1 VKTKCSNCNHD
12 LGLNSLFAT
21 WTKSITC
28 NTCKA
33 VNYRSHPLSQLAFY
47 IATGM
52 TAILLIGF
60 FYTDYDLSFES
71 AIIAFIFSA
80 LFFAIECIV
89 LPLKSLDLNYKKKID
104 RREAIWV
111 LVIFI
116 LLIIMFIEPH
126 LL

>member
-1 VKTKCSNCNHD
+1 
-12 LGLNSLFAT
+12 
-21 WTKSITC
+21 
-28 NTCKA
+28 
-33 VNYRSHPLSQLAFY
+33 
-47 IATGM
+47 M

-71 AIIAFIFSA
+71 AIIAFLFSA
-80 LFFAIECIV
+80 LFFAIECMV

-111 LVIFI
+111 LAIFI